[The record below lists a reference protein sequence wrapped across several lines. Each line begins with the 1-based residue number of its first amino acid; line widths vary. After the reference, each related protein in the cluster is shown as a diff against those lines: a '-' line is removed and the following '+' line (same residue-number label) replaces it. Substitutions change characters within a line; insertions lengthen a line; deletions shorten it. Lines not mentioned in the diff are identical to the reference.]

1 MYHCKDLNNIA
12 FSNILWNQI
21 NNIDDIQ
28 KIKKKFFD
36 DLVSYYKELDSLD
49 VHFWA
54 KYWKI

>member
-28 KIKKKFFD
+28 KIKKKFFN
-36 DLVSYYKELDSLD
+36 DLVNYYKELGSFDI
-49 VHFWA
+49 VYWK
-54 KYWKI
+54 KYWF